1 MNNVVYGNEVYT
13 GLGFMLE
20 ASLSQS
26 HAEFLSV
33 CVR

>member
-1 MNNVVYGNEVYT
+1 MNNVVYGNEVYAS
-13 GLGFMLE
+13 LGFILE
-20 ASLSQS
+20 TSLSQS